1 MTLEKTDGEIGVPQ
15 PFTVNV
21 EKEKDDGNIR
31 GNDSLS
37 TTSTT
42 SDTRLGK
49 LRNNSFL
56 CRCWDIVS
64 WTPPRCRW
72 DPENPPKF
80 SMSLNLLFGFVGICL
95 FMFKKGWRKRRGFL
109 IEHKDPFRSFR
120 WISEMTVK
128 LLFNYQPLSTSI
140 SSSSL

>member
-15 PFTVNV
+15 TFTVNV

-31 GNDSLS
+31 GNDSLT

-56 CRCWDIVS
+56 RRCWDIVS
-64 WTPPRCRW
+64 WTPLRCRW

-80 SMSLNLLFGFVGICL
+80 SMSLNLLFGFVGSVYLCSR
-95 FMFKKGWRKRRGFL
+95 KDVAKGGGF
-109 IEHKDPFRSFR
+109 S
-120 WISEMTVK
+120 
-128 LLFNYQPLSTSI
+128 
-140 SSSSL
+140 